1 MADTEKLRHRL
12 EEMLKDHLGVTG
24 LVTDDEGDY
33 PVRAG
38 SAKYYVRL
46 EDTAEPPTIHVYAQ
60 ILIGVSASPNLYETL
75 NAVNSHIT
83 FGRMFHQGETVFAS
97 TELVAETMDPED
109 LSQSCRSIAALAD
122 QYDDLF
128 QAEFGGTRQFE
139 EDATTG
145 EPENTTA
152 SSS

>member
-1 MADTEKLRHRL
+1 MADTEKLRHHL
-12 EEMLKDHLGVTG
+12 EELLRDHLGVTE
-24 LVTDDEGDY
+24 LLTDEEGDY

-46 EDTAEPPTIHVYAQ
+46 EDMADPPTVHVYAE
-60 ILIGVSASPNLYETL
+60 ILVGVSASQALYETL

-83 FGRMFHQGETVFAS
+83 FGRMFHQGEAVFAA
-97 TELVAETMDPED
+97 TELVAETMDPEE
-109 LSQSCRSIAALAD
+109 LAQSCRSIAGLAD

-139 EDATTG
+139 EDDEEG
-145 EPENTTA
+145 EPENTA
-152 SSS
+152 AP